1 MMSIISRKPL
11 PYDSPATYQIV
22 VQGQIDQ
29 TWSDCL
35 EGMLCQMRVEADA
48 PVSTLEGKLSDQ
60 AALAGVLNTLYEMHL
75 TVLMVK
81 RMENSEV
88 AECDSRKTD
97 AA

>member
-1 MMSIISRKPL
+1 MLSRKPIL
-11 PYDSPATYQIV
+11 FDQPATYQIS
-22 VQGQIDQ
+22 VQGQIDPSM
-29 TWSDCL
+29 SDL
-35 EGMLCQMRVEADA
+35 PGGMTILPD
-48 PVSTLEGKLSDQ
+48 TLEVDHPVTILSGELDDQ
-60 AALAGVLNTLYEMHL
+60 AALAGVLNILYEMHL

>member
-1 MMSIISRKPL
+1 
-11 PYDSPATYQIV
+11 
-22 VQGQIDQ
+22 
-29 TWSDCL
+29 L
-35 EGMLCQMRVEADA
+35 EVDH
-48 PVSTLEGKLSDQ
+48 PVTILSGELDDQ
-60 AALAGVLNTLYEMHL
+60 AALAGVLNILYEMHL